1 MPCQLFDQ
9 QIKIAGQGGFH
20 EKLSSLRR
28 PPATRRAF
36 FLPEVFLEPIPVGRA
51 NRGAN
56 WDRLLLVRLDQFEL
70 GELVLGHP
78 EVVSHFVEQR
88 QRDLLPDLFMGVGDA
103 LDAAL
108 IENDPAGI
116 SSELS
121 RPPFGS

>member
-1 MPCQLFDQ
+1 LSELF
-9 QIKIAGQGGFH
+9 
-20 EKLSSLRR
+20 
-28 PPATRRAF
+28 
-36 FLPEVFLEPIPVGRA
+36 
-51 NRGAN
+51 
-56 WDRLLLVRLDQFEL
+56 LLVRFEQLEL
-70 GELVLGHP
+70 GQPGLAHP
-78 EVVSHFVEQR
+78 EVVSHFVEPC

>member
-1 MPCQLFDQ
+1 
-9 QIKIAGQGGFH
+9 
-20 EKLSSLRR
+20 
-28 PPATRRAF
+28 
-36 FLPEVFLEPIPVGRA
+36 LPEVFLEPIPVGRA